1 MCMPSNLLASGRGA
15 VIRAVLFDLDG
26 TLLDA
31 YQSHYRVY
39 TQVFRDLGRGFDEA
53 AYARCYSPNWYVFYE
68 RLEVPKQLWP
78 EADRLWL
85 RYYAQEAPGSRDG
98 ADDLLRAVRTSGNR
112 IGLVTSGDR
121 SRVERDLARM
131 GWERAFDIVVCGGD
145 VPERKPHPAAL
156 EHALRHLGVP
166 PSGALYVGDTVEDVV
181 MGRASGVIT
190 VAVLGGFS
198 TREAFESVAP
208 DFTVDSLRDMIRMLA

>member
-1 MCMPSNLLASGRGA
+1 MSSNLLPSTRDA
-15 VIRAVLFDLDG
+15 VRAVLFDLDG

-31 YQSHYRVY
+31 YQAHYRVY

-68 RLEVPKQLWP
+68 RLEVPKSLWP

-98 ADDLLRAVRTSGNR
+98 ADDLLRAVRTSGR
-112 IGLVTSGDR
+112 MVGLVTSGDR
-121 SRVERDLARM
+121 SRVERDLARLQ
-131 GWERAFDIVVCGGD
+131 WERAFDIVVCGGD

-156 EHALRHLGVP
+156 EHALGHLGVP

-181 MGRASGVIT
+181 MGRACGVRT

-198 TREAFESVAP
+198 SREAFESVAP
-208 DFTVDSLRDMIRMLA
+208 DFTCDSLRDMIRLLA